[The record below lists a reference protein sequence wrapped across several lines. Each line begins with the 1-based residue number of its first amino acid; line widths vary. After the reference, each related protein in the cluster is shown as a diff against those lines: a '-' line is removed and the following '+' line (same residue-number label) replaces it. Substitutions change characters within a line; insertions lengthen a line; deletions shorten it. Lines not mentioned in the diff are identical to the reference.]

1 MIKDNIMTN
10 TRAIAYIR
18 VSTDKQQDKGHSL
31 LAQQEKIE
39 AYAGLYDL
47 DIIEFVIETGSAKN
61 LEREGLQGAL
71 AQIKAG
77 HADALIVVKLD
88 RLTRSVANLGYLV
101 ETYFSKSGLLSVS
114 EQIDTRSA
122 SGRLVLNVLASVSQW
137 EREAIGERT
146 SAVMQSM
153 KANGLY
159 CGGSAPY
166 GQSLEDGILVNN
178 AQEQAIITRAKALK
192 AEGHSLRTIATIFSN
207 EGLKT
212 RKDTNFSHTLVA
224 RMAA

>member
-1 MIKDNIMTN
+1 MTT

-18 VSTDKQQDKGHSL
+18 VSTNQQADQGHSL
-31 LAQQEKIE
+31 LAQQEKVN
-39 AYAGLYDL
+39 AYASLYDL
-47 DIIEFVIETGSAKN
+47 EIVETVVETGSAKN
-61 LEREGLQGAL
+61 LNREGLQGAL
-71 AQIKAG
+71 AQIKSG
-77 HADALIVVKLD
+77 KADALIVVKLD
-88 RLTRSVANLGYLV
+88 RLTRSVVDLGYLV
-101 ETYFSKSGLLSVS
+101 ETYFNKAGLLSVS

-146 SAVMQSM
+146 AVVKQSM

-159 CGGSAPY
+159 CGGLVPY
-166 GQSLEDGILVNN
+166 GQMLVSGELVTNPN
-178 AQEQAIITRAKALK
+178 EQVIINRAKTLK
-192 AEGHSLRTIATIFSN
+192 AEGHSLRTIATMFSN

-212 RKDTNFSHTLVA
+212 RKDTDFSHVLVS

>member
-1 MIKDNIMTN
+1 MSN
-10 TRAIAYIR
+10 TKAIAYIR

-31 LAQQEKIE
+31 LAQQEKIT
-39 AYAGLYDL
+39 AYASLYDL
-47 DIIEFVIETGSAKN
+47 DIVDYVIETGSAKN
-61 LEREGLQGAL
+61 LNREGLQGAL
-71 AQIKAG
+71 AQIKSG
-77 HADALIVVKLD
+77 KADALIVVKLD
-88 RLTRSVANLGYLV
+88 RLTRSVVDLGYLV
-101 ETYFSKSGLLSVS
+101 ETYFNKAGLLSVS

-146 SAVMQSM
+146 AVVKQSM

-159 CGGSAPY
+159 CGGIVPY
-166 GQSLEDGILVNN
+166 GQMLVSGELVTNPN
-178 AQEQAIITRAKALK
+178 EQAIINRAKALK
-192 AEGHSLRTIATIFSN
+192 AEGHSLRTIATMFSN

-212 RKDTNFSHTLVA
+212 RKDTDFSHVLVS

>member
-1 MIKDNIMTN
+1 MTI

-18 VSTDKQQDKGHSL
+18 VSTDKQADQGHSL
-31 LAQQEKIE
+31 LAQQEKIQ
-39 AYAGLYDL
+39 AYASLYDL
-47 DIIEFVIETGSAKN
+47 DIIETVIETGSAKN
-61 LEREGLQGAL
+61 LNRDGLQGAL
-71 AQIKAG
+71 AQIKSG
-77 HADALIVVKLD
+77 KADALIVVKLD
-88 RLTRSVANLGYLV
+88 RLTRSVADLGYLV
-101 ETYFSKSGLLSVS
+101 SSYFAKAGLLSVS

-146 SAVMQSM
+146 SAVRQSM

-159 CGGSAPY
+159 CGGSVPY
-166 GQSLEDGILVNN
+166 GQMLVSGELVNN
-178 AQEQAIITRAKALK
+178 PQEQAIISKAKTLK
-192 AEGHSLRTIATIFSN
+192 AEGHSLRAIATMFSQ

-212 RKDTNFSHTLVA
+212 RKDTDFSHTLVA

>member
-1 MIKDNIMTN
+1 MSN
-10 TRAIAYIR
+10 TKAIAYIR

-31 LAQQEKIE
+31 LAQQEKIT
-39 AYAGLYDL
+39 AYASLYDL
-47 DIIEFVIETGSAKN
+47 DIVDYVIETGSAKN
-61 LEREGLQGAL
+61 LNREGLQGAL
-71 AQIKAG
+71 AQIKSG
-77 HADALIVVKLD
+77 KADALIVVKLD
-88 RLTRSVANLGYLV
+88 RLTRSVADLGYLV
-101 ETYFSKSGLLSVS
+101 ETYFNKAGLLSVS

-146 SAVMQSM
+146 SAVKQSM

-159 CGGSAPY
+159 CGGIVPY
-166 GQSLEDGILVNN
+166 GQMLVSGELVTNPN
-178 AQEQAIITRAKALK
+178 EQAIINRAKALK
-192 AEGHSLRTIATIFSN
+192 AEGHSLRTIATMFSN

-212 RKDTNFSHTLVA
+212 RKDTDFSHVLVS

>member
-1 MIKDNIMTN
+1 MIN
-10 TRAIAYIR
+10 TKAIAYIR
-18 VSTDKQQDKGHSL
+18 VSTDKQADKGHSL
-31 LAQQEKIE
+31 LAQLEKVN
-39 AYAGLYDL
+39 AYASLYDL
-47 DIIEFVIETGSAKN
+47 DIIDFVIETGSAKN
-61 LEREGLQGAL
+61 LDRDGLQGAL

-77 HADALIVVKLD
+77 KADALIVVKLD
-88 RLTRSVANLGYLV
+88 RLTRSVADLGYLV
-101 ETYFSKSGLLSVS
+101 ETYFAKAGLLSVS

-146 SAVMQSM
+146 AVVKQSM

-159 CGGSAPY
+159 CGGIVPY
-166 GQSLEDGILVNN
+166 GKSLVNGLLVDN
-178 AQEQAIITRAKALK
+178 AQEQKIISRAKELK
-192 AEGHSLRTIATIFSN
+192 AKGHSLRTIATMFSN

-212 RKDTNFSHTLVA
+212 RKDTNFSHTLVS

>member
-1 MIKDNIMTN
+1 MSN
-10 TRAIAYIR
+10 TKAIAYIR

-31 LAQQEKIE
+31 LAQQEKIT
-39 AYAGLYDL
+39 AYASLYDL
-47 DIIEFVIETGSAKN
+47 DIVDYVIETGSAKN
-61 LEREGLQGAL
+61 LNREGLQGAL
-71 AQIKAG
+71 AQIKSG
-77 HADALIVVKLD
+77 KADALIVVKLD
-88 RLTRSVANLGYLV
+88 RLTRSVVDLGYLV
-101 ETYFSKSGLLSVS
+101 ETYFNKAGLLSVS

-146 SAVMQSM
+146 SAVRQSM

-159 CGGSAPY
+159 CGGSVPY
-166 GQSLEDGILVNN
+166 GQMLVSGELVTNPN
-178 AQEQAIITRAKALK
+178 EQAIINRAKALK
-192 AEGHSLRTIATIFSN
+192 AEGHSLRTIATMFSN

-212 RKDTNFSHTLVA
+212 RKDTDFSHVLVS

>member
-1 MIKDNIMTN
+1 MSN
-10 TRAIAYIR
+10 TKAIAYIR
-18 VSTDKQQDKGHSL
+18 VSTDKQADQGHSL
-31 LAQQEKIE
+31 LAQQEKVN
-39 AYAGLYDL
+39 AYASLYDL
-47 DIIEFVIETGSAKN
+47 EIIDYVIETGSAKN
-61 LEREGLQGAL
+61 LNREGLQGAL
-71 AQIKAG
+71 AAIKSG
-77 HADALIVVKLD
+77 KADALIVVKLD
-88 RLTRSVANLGYLV
+88 RLTRSVADLGYLV
-101 ETYFSKSGLLSVS
+101 ETYFHKAGLLSVS

-146 SAVMQSM
+146 SAVRQSM

-166 GQSLEDGILVNN
+166 GQMLVAGQLVTNPN
-178 AQEQAIITRAKALK
+178 EQAIIARAKALK
-192 AEGHSLRTIATIFSN
+192 ASGHSLRAIAIMFSQ

-212 RKDTNFSHTLVA
+212 RKDTNFSHTLVS

>member
-1 MIKDNIMTN
+1 MIN

-18 VSTDKQQDKGHSL
+18 VSTSQQAEQGFSL
-31 LAQQEKIE
+31 LAQQEKVN
-39 AYAGLYDL
+39 AYANLYDL
-47 DIIEFVIETGSAKN
+47 DIVDTVIETASAKN
-61 LEREGLQGAL
+61 LKREGLQGAL
-71 AQIKAG
+71 AQIKSG
-77 HADALIVVKLD
+77 QADALIVVKLD
-88 RLTRSVANLGYLV
+88 RLTRSVADLGYLV
-101 ETYFSKSGLLSVS
+101 ETYFAKAGLLSVS

-146 SAVMQSM
+146 AAVKQSM

-159 CGGSAPY
+159 CGGLVPY
-166 GQSLEDGILVNN
+166 GQMLINGQLVTNP
-178 AQEQAIITRAKALK
+178 QEQAIITRAKTLK
-192 AEGHSLRTIATIFSN
+192 SEGHSLRTIATMFSQ

-212 RKDTNFSHTLVA
+212 RKDTDFSHVLVS

>member
-1 MIKDNIMTN
+1 MTN

-18 VSTDKQQDKGHSL
+18 VSTNQQADQGHSL
-31 LAQQEKIE
+31 LAQQEKVT
-39 AYAGLYDL
+39 AYASLYDL
-47 DIIEFVIETGSAKN
+47 DIVDYVIETGSAKN
-61 LEREGLQGAL
+61 LNREGLQGAL
-71 AQIKAG
+71 AQIKSG
-77 HADALIVVKLD
+77 QADALIVVKLD
-88 RLTRSVANLGYLV
+88 RLTRSVVDLGYLV
-101 ETYFSKSGLLSVS
+101 ETYFNKAGLLSVS

-146 SAVMQSM
+146 AVVKQSM

-159 CGGSAPY
+159 CGGIVPY
-166 GQSLEDGILVNN
+166 GQMLVSGELVTNPN
-178 AQEQAIITRAKALK
+178 EQVIINRAKTLK
-192 AEGHSLRTIATIFSN
+192 AEGHSLRTIATMFSN

-212 RKDTNFSHTLVA
+212 RKDTDFSHVLVS

>member
-1 MIKDNIMTN
+1 MSN
-10 TRAIAYIR
+10 TKAIAYIR

-31 LAQQEKIE
+31 LAQQEKIT
-39 AYAGLYDL
+39 AYASLYDL
-47 DIIEFVIETGSAKN
+47 DIVDYVIETGSAKN
-61 LEREGLQGAL
+61 LNREGLQGAL
-71 AQIKAG
+71 AQIKSG
-77 HADALIVVKLD
+77 KADALIVVKLD
-88 RLTRSVANLGYLV
+88 RLTRSVVDLGYLV
-101 ETYFSKSGLLSVS
+101 ETYFNKAGLLSVS

-146 SAVMQSM
+146 SAVRQSM

-159 CGGSAPY
+159 CGGSVPY
-166 GQSLEDGILVNN
+166 GQMLVSGELVSNPN
-178 AQEQAIITRAKALK
+178 EQVIIARAKALK
-192 AEGHSLRTIATIFSN
+192 SEGHSLRAIATMFSQ

-212 RKDTNFSHTLVA
+212 RKDTDFSHVLVS

>member
-1 MIKDNIMTN
+1 MTT

-18 VSTDKQQDKGHSL
+18 VSTNQQADQGHSL
-31 LAQQEKIE
+31 LAQQEKVN
-39 AYAGLYDL
+39 AYASLYDL
-47 DIIEFVIETGSAKN
+47 EIVETVVETGSAKN
-61 LEREGLQGAL
+61 LNREGLQGAL
-71 AQIKAG
+71 AQIKSG
-77 HADALIVVKLD
+77 KADALIVVKLD
-88 RLTRSVANLGYLV
+88 RLTRSVSDLGYLV
-101 ETYFSKSGLLSVS
+101 ETYFKKAGLLSVS

-146 SAVMQSM
+146 SAVRQSM

-159 CGGSAPY
+159 CGGSVPY
-166 GQSLEDGILVNN
+166 GQMLVSGELVTNPN
-178 AQEQAIITRAKALK
+178 EQAIINRAKALK
-192 AEGHSLRTIATIFSN
+192 AEGHSLRTIATMFSN

-212 RKDTNFSHTLVA
+212 RKDTDFSHVLVS

>member
-1 MIKDNIMTN
+1 MTT

-18 VSTDKQQDKGHSL
+18 VSTDKQADKGHSL
-31 LAQQEKIE
+31 LAQQEKVN
-39 AYAGLYDL
+39 AYASLYDL
-47 DIIEFVIETGSAKN
+47 DIVDYVVETGSAKN
-61 LEREGLQGAL
+61 LNREGLQGAL
-71 AQIKAG
+71 AQIKSG
-77 HADALIVVKLD
+77 KADALIVVKLD
-88 RLTRSVANLGYLV
+88 RLTRSVSDLGYLV
-101 ETYFSKSGLLSVS
+101 ETYFKKAGLLSVS

-146 SAVMQSM
+146 SAVRQSM

-159 CGGSAPY
+159 CGGSVPY
-166 GQSLEDGILVNN
+166 GQMLVSGELVTNPN
-178 AQEQAIITRAKALK
+178 EQAIINRAKALK
-192 AEGHSLRTIATIFSN
+192 AEGHSLRTIATMFSN

-212 RKDTNFSHTLVA
+212 RKDTDFSHVLVS

>member
-1 MIKDNIMTN
+1 MSN
-10 TRAIAYIR
+10 TKAIAYIR

-31 LAQQEKIE
+31 LAQQEKIT
-39 AYAGLYDL
+39 AYASLYDL
-47 DIIEFVIETGSAKN
+47 DIVDYVIETGSAKN
-61 LEREGLQGAL
+61 LNREGLQGAL
-71 AQIKAG
+71 AQIKSG
-77 HADALIVVKLD
+77 KADALIVVKLD
-88 RLTRSVANLGYLV
+88 RLTRSVVDLGYLV
-101 ETYFSKSGLLSVS
+101 ETYFNKAGLLSVS

-146 SAVMQSM
+146 AAVKQSM

-159 CGGSAPY
+159 CGGLVPY
-166 GQSLEDGILVNN
+166 GQMLINGQLVTNP
-178 AQEQAIITRAKALK
+178 QEQAIITRAKTLK
-192 AEGHSLRTIATIFSN
+192 SEGHSLRTIATMFSQ

-212 RKDTNFSHTLVA
+212 RKDTDFSHVLVS

>member
-1 MIKDNIMTN
+1 MSN
-10 TRAIAYIR
+10 TKAIAYIR
-18 VSTDKQQDKGHSL
+18 VSTDKQADKGHSL
-31 LAQQEKIE
+31 LAQQEKVN
-39 AYAGLYDL
+39 AYASLYDL
-47 DIIEFVIETGSAKN
+47 DIIDFVIETGSAKN
-61 LEREGLQGAL
+61 LNREGLQGAL

-77 HADALIVVKLD
+77 KADALIVVKLD
-88 RLTRSVANLGYLV
+88 RLTRSVADLGYLV
-101 ETYFSKSGLLSVS
+101 ETYFAKAGLLSVS

-146 SAVMQSM
+146 AVVKQSM

-159 CGGSAPY
+159 CGGLVPY
-166 GQSLEDGILVNN
+166 GQMLESGVLVNN
-178 AQEQAIITRAKALK
+178 PQEQTIITRAKALK
-192 AEGHSLRTIATIFSN
+192 AQGHSLRTIATMFSQ

-212 RKDTNFSHTLVA
+212 RKDTNFSHTLVS

>member
-1 MIKDNIMTN
+1 MTN

-18 VSTDKQQDKGHSL
+18 VSTNQQADQGHSL
-31 LAQQEKIE
+31 LAQQEKVT
-39 AYAGLYDL
+39 AYASLYDL
-47 DIIEFVIETGSAKN
+47 DIVDYVIETGSAKN
-61 LEREGLQGAL
+61 LNREGLQGAL
-71 AQIKAG
+71 AQIKSG
-77 HADALIVVKLD
+77 QADALIVVKLD
-88 RLTRSVANLGYLV
+88 RLTRSVVDLGYLV
-101 ETYFSKSGLLSVS
+101 ETYFNKAGLLSVS

-146 SAVMQSM
+146 AVVKQSM

-159 CGGSAPY
+159 CGGLVPY
-166 GQSLEDGILVNN
+166 GQMLVSGELVTNPN
-178 AQEQAIITRAKALK
+178 EQVIINRAKTLK
-192 AEGHSLRTIATIFSN
+192 AEGHSLRTIATMFSN

-212 RKDTNFSHTLVA
+212 RKDTDFSHVLVS